1 MFGQKTDKPAPSGM
15 EIMLRSMGLGE
26 VLDMAKKLAEDGTLA
41 KILAYAD
48 SAEKILAALERV
60 EHELKRISPDHRVA
74 GEPGPEPGS
83 GSSDG
88 GPVIASLRSGGE
100 PAFPGTGARPFDT
113 TRRGRNGAALS
124 GPGDTGPG
132 YENATG

>member
-1 MFGQKTDKPAPSGM
+1 MFGQKTDKPASSGM

-60 EHELKRISPDHRVA
+60 EHELKRISP
-74 GEPGPEPGS
+74 PGDGS
-83 GSSDG
+83 GYDAPQPGTYPPNG
-88 GPVIASLRSGGE
+88 GPVIAPLRLLEGCSSEDGHDGPFHGGRL
-100 PAFPGTGARPFDT
+100 AG
-113 TRRGRNGAALS
+113 NGAAH
-124 GPGDTGPG
+124 PGLDARVAGHDG
-132 YENATG
+132 